1 MDRMMLLQRR
11 VGEWAPGERMWC
23 DDGPWSVSGVTDSG
37 KGGGMGSS
45 EMELELD
52 L

>member
-1 MDRMMLLQRR
+1 
-11 VGEWAPGERMWC
+11 MWC